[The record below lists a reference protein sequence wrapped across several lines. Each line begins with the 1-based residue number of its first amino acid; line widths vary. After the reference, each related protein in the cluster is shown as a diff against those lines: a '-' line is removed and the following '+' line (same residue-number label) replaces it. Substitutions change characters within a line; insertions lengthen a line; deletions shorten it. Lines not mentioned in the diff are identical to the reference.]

1 MKKEDSVGSRL
12 KKARLSRG
20 LALDDVYKNL
30 RIHPRILESLEE
42 DRTDLNLGAV
52 YVKSFLKKYAGYLGL
67 ETDKLSDEFEKRT
80 PLKKETQAPV
90 FAKNEEKSGTKDAGK
105 KEGAPYPF
113 LSVISDRFTRS
124 LFPIFFILAVIVGVA
139 AIGYGGFRLRKE
151 LNKFRFAAA
160 ESVKTAEGSK
170 TETAKAPAEA
180 GKVLTAWDQPLVL
193 EITTKDEVWLKVES
207 DGKAVFQ
214 HTLSKNAKESWQ
226 AKERFEIKTARPNA
240 LELTLNGKKLVL
252 PKEWRARKIIVTRQG
267 LSLEKK

>member
-1 MKKEDSVGSRL
+1 MKKDDSVGSRL

-20 LALDDVYKNL
+20 LALGDVYKNL

-67 ETDKLSDEFEKRT
+67 EADKLSDEFEKGT
-80 PLKKETQAPV
+80 PLKKETQAPIPV
-90 FAKNEEKSGTKDAGK
+90 KNKEKSGKGTSDK
-105 KEGAPYPF
+105 KEGPPYPF
-113 LSVISDRFTRS
+113 LTVISDRLTRS
-124 LFPIFFILAVIVGVA
+124 LFPIFFILAVIIGLA
-139 AIGYGGFRLRKE
+139 ATGYGGFRLHRE
-151 LNKFRFAAA
+151 LNKSRPAA
-160 ESVKTAEGSK
+160 EPAKTAEGSK
-170 TETAKAPAEA
+170 TETAKAPADA
-180 GKVLTAWDQPLVL
+180 GKAFMALDQPLVL

-226 AKERFEIKTARPNA
+226 AKDKFEIKTARPNA
-240 LELTLNGKKLVL
+240 LELTLNGKKLDL
-252 PKEWRARKIIVTRQG
+252 PKGWRARKIIVTRQG